1 MHPKIMVLLHF
12 SKIEGILQGKIEAN
26 YRRGFGANRLKNNK
40 KLIQSF
46 YSLILASVLYNSRF
60 KNYPRSSNTFW
71 ILF

>member
-1 MHPKIMVLLHF
+1 MHLKNMELLHF
-12 SKIEGILQGKIEAN
+12 SKIEAR

-60 KNYPRSSNTFW
+60 KNYPRSSKTFW